1 MPIAVIFL
9 GALSTRPPDID
20 KERFRDATRRLAG
33 SEAASSAG
41 NDCDAER
48 GLGHARV
55 AGGGGADT
63 SDCRL

>member
-1 MPIAVIFL
+1 MAVIFL
-9 GALSTRPPDID
+9 GALSTRPPDNE
-20 KERFRDATRRLAG
+20 KERFRGATRRLAG
-33 SEAASSAG
+33 SEAAPRAG
-41 NDCDAER
+41 NDCDTEK